1 MRSTTLWRDK
11 RLQSLIV
18 IALLVVGALVVV
30 ADTLLTWRAEAQ
42 ALALYEERTVLLERK
57 ASSSAVNQAD
67 TPTLDLGE
75 SKILLDS
82 QTSGLVSAEF
92 QRLLSERVERVG
104 AVIRRVDVPTDGL
117 VSSIGDP
124 QLEDL
129 ERVRL
134 TADIEVVE
142 QSLPDLLYA
151 IEAGSPV
158 MIVDSFRLRL
168 NRRVD
173 VAGGGYQAYGSLDR
187 PLSLNVSLSAFREK
201 GPAS

>member
-1 MRSTTLWRDK
+1 MMPTTQWRDT
-11 RLQSLIV
+11 RLQSLMV
-18 IALLVVGALVVV
+18 IALLVVGTLVLV
-30 ADTLLTWRAEAQ
+30 ADTLLSWRAEAQ
-42 ALALYEERTVLLERK
+42 TLALYEERAVLLENK
-57 ASSSAVNQAD
+57 ASNSPIHQGE
-67 TPTLDLGE
+67 TPDLDLGE

-92 QRLLSERVERVG
+92 QRLLSDRVERVG
-104 AVIRRVDVPTDGL
+104 AVIRRVDVPTDGQ
-117 VSSIGDP
+117 IAITDGP
-124 QLEDL
+124 QLESL

-134 TADIEVVE
+134 TADIEVME

-168 NRRVD
+168 NRSVD
-173 VAGGGYQAYGSLDR
+173 LGGDQTSSSVDR

-201 GPAS
+201 DSQS

>member
-1 MRSTTLWRDK
+1 MRSPALWRDK

-67 TPTLDLGE
+67 TPALDLGE

-104 AVIRRVDVPTDGL
+104 AVI
-117 VSSIGDP
+117 SIGDP